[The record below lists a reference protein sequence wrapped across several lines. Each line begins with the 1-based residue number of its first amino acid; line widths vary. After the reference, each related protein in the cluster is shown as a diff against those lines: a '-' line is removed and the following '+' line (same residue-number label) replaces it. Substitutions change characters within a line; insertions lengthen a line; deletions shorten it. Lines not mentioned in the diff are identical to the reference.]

1 MLFLGESRFLLSS
14 DVTVVV
20 VHPVDG
26 PLVLLVK
33 EETFEFER
41 GAKLATL
48 DAQVPTWE
56 GKKKSC
62 SMASFCKQRFSYNLG
77 RMVHFWTFAGLEADF
92 VLTSSMASFDFKYI
106 TGFLDVK

>member
-48 DAQVPTWE
+48 DAQVPRWKKRRKVVLWHHFANNALVTTLE
-56 GKKKSC
+56 GWST
-62 SMASFCKQRFSYNLG
+62 S
-77 RMVHFWTFAGLEADF
+77 GLLQ
-92 VLTSSMASFDFKYI
+92 V
-106 TGFLDVK
+106 